1 MFAQTDWSSVQDLHL
16 PWSSHPSYPEETLNP
31 SADYLAWF
39 EFLLP
44 EQPWDA
50 CIVLQGIGLLRHGE
64 ECLLDISTMI
74 DMVEL
79 NFPET
84 ELADVNLFARMQ
96 LLGKLCEMA
105 LEKRWCMP
113 ALSDSNGVQNIA
125 TVQIVVDPDSERLAE
140 LIQRMLRQHSGV
152 EDVTETR
159 PYQYLHLLI
168 IDHEMIQEH
177 QIEDSRKVVIRIL
190 SRLNAIEKYAT
201 SSKIMDHR
209 LAMEVI
215 YHQYILKPR
224 KDWRMTMLNKIA
236 HFTSRFGKTQETL
249 RLHYSFLRNINVF
262 SMYCHPNCAYV
273 VSKIIKFS
281 EALDEIKDFRSG
293 RDIGD
298 KSPRRLQSIFET
310 VLHTIGDQG

>member
-1 MFAQTDWSSVQDLHL
+1 
-16 PWSSHPSYPEETLNP
+16 
-31 SADYLAWF
+31 
-39 EFLLP
+39 
-44 EQPWDA
+44 
-50 CIVLQGIGLLRHGE
+50 
-64 ECLLDISTMI
+64 
-74 DMVEL
+74 MVEL

-113 ALSDSNGVQNIA
+113 ALSDSNGVYNIA

-140 LIQRMLRQHSGV
+140 LIQRMLRQHSGAK
-152 EDVTETR
+152 DVTETR

-190 SRLNAIEKYAT
+190 SHLNAIEK
-201 SSKIMDHR
+201 
-209 LAMEVI
+209 
-215 YHQYILKPR
+215 
-224 KDWRMTMLNKIA
+224 
-236 HFTSRFGKTQETL
+236 
-249 RLHYSFLRNINVF
+249 
-262 SMYCHPNCAYV
+262 
-273 VSKIIKFS
+273 FS
-281 EALDEIKDFRSG
+281 EALEEIKDFRSG
-293 RDIGD
+293 RDIGG